1 MKILI
6 AEDQPPA
13 ALYLRR
19 TLERMGHAP
28 VIAPDGEAAWDI
40 LARDGADVLI
50 SDWMMPRLDGLGLC
64 RRVRAVEHDRYTYV
78 ILLTARNNR
87 DDRLEGLHAGADDFL
102 TKPPDPDE
110 LDLRLQIAGRILAV
124 HEELA
129 RNNARLAE
137 LATTD
142 ALTGVR
148 NRRRFHEDL
157 DLLLAQ
163 ARRLREPLSLVML
176 DVDHFKSFNDTFGHP
191 AGDDVLRRLGK
202 VLLRSVR
209 GHDLVARYGGE
220 EFAVLLPATN
230 PSEAVLVA
238 ERVRSAFR
246 DEPWPH
252 RPVTASLGVAT
263 AGPTEFGT
271 VDDLIQ
277 RADEALYRSK
287 RDGRDRVTASSVLN
301 DSSPNRPP
309 SGFGI
314 LRPSIPAR

>member
-6 AEDQPPA
+6 AEDQAPA

-19 TLERMGHAP
+19 TLERMGHRPAF
-28 VIAPDGEAAWDI
+28 APDGEAAWEI
-40 LARDGADVLI
+40 LERDGADVLI
-50 SDWMMPRLDGLGLC
+50 SDWMMPRLDGPGLC
-64 RRVRAVEHDRYTYV
+64 RRIRAVEHDRYTYV

-110 LDLRLQIAGRILAV
+110 LNLRLQIAGRILAV
-124 HEELA
+124 HAELA
-129 RNNARLAE
+129 RRNAELAE

-176 DVDHFKSFNDTFGHP
+176 DVDHFKSFNDSFGHP
-191 AGDDVLRRLGK
+191 AGDEVLRRVGAM
-202 VLLRSVR
+202 LRGSVR

-220 EFAVLLPATN
+220 EFAVLLPATGTE
-230 PSEAVLVA
+230 EALRVA
-238 ERVRSAFR
+238 ERLRSAFR
-246 DEPWPH
+246 SEPWPH
-252 RPVTASLGVAT
+252 RPVTASLGIDT
-263 AGPTEFGT
+263 AGPAEFP
-271 VDDLIQ
+271 VADDLIR

-287 RDGRDRVTASSVLN
+287 REGRDRVSAYAVGHASGVSPASSGGLP
-301 DSSPNRPP
+301 SSP
-309 SGFGI
+309 I
-314 LRPSIPAR
+314 LAR

>member
-6 AEDQPPA
+6 AEDQAPA

-19 TLERMGHAP
+19 TLERMGHRPA
-28 VIAPDGEAAWDI
+28 VAPDGEAAWEM
-40 LARDGADVLI
+40 LERDGADVLI

-64 RRVRAVEHDRYTYV
+64 RRIRAVEHDRYTYV

-110 LDLRLQIAGRILAV
+110 LNLRLQIAGRILAV
-124 HEELA
+124 HAELG
-129 RNNARLAE
+129 RRNARLAE

-157 DLLLAQ
+157 DLLLSQ

-176 DVDHFKSFNDTFGHP
+176 DVDNFKSFNDSFGHP
-191 AGDDVLRRLGK
+191 AGDEVLRRVGAMLQS
-202 VLLRSVR
+202 SVR

-220 EFAVLLPATN
+220 EFAVLLPATGTE
-230 PSEAVLVA
+230 EAVLVS
-238 ERVRSAFR
+238 ERLRSAFR
-246 DEPWPH
+246 SEAWPH
-252 RPVTASLGVAT
+252 RPVTASLGLDT
-263 AGPTEFGT
+263 AGPVEFQGA
-271 VDDLIQ
+271 DDLIR

-287 RDGRDRVTASSVLN
+287 REGRDRVSAFTDRLAGPAP
-301 DSSPNRPP
+301 SPPADALPSPP
-309 SGFGI
+309 S
-314 LRPSIPAR
+314 LAL